1 MKNNVFV
8 PIHKPRHAI
17 SLISPPPSAPRD
29 NIAIMR
35 KRTPPAAAEI
45 RWSMAMGR
53 NSAQQSTPPAAKGM
67 IMSLKMQY
75 CSKSVAMIKSS
86 NPQSASDRTKI
97 IPCETK
103 KSLMPVRKNSS
114 VSSFTLYLAL
124 LPTASGNDKIE
135 WFLRYNL
142 SIHRDPYFPK
152 KKDSAS
158 KSAP

>member
-1 MKNNVFV
+1 
-8 PIHKPRHAI
+8 
-17 SLISPPPSAPRD
+17 
-29 NIAIMR
+29 
-35 KRTPPAAAEI
+35 
-45 RWSMAMGR
+45 MGR

-86 NPQSASDRTKI
+86 NPQSVSDKTKI

-135 WFLRYNL
+135 
-142 SIHRDPYFPK
+142 
-152 KKDSAS
+152 
-158 KSAP
+158 